1 MAAGKASRTEL
12 IWAGACLVAF
22 LAIYAVLHQRA
33 NRGGQRR
40 PVQWAWLAAIVA
52 CAAVALLIGRLDS

>member
-1 MAAGKASRTEL
+1 MEL
-12 IWAGACLVAF
+12 IWAGVCLVAF
-22 LAIYAVLHQRA
+22 LAIYAVLHRRA

-52 CAAVALLIGRLDS
+52 CAAVALLIGQLDR